1 MNTGLPST
9 VPGTSARTRFGS
21 VYICITFFLTV
32 SASSERLMAL
42 P

>member
-9 VPGTSARTRFGS
+9 VPGMSARTRFGS
-21 VYICITFFLTV
+21 VYICITFFRTV
-32 SASSERLMAL
+32 SASSDRLIVL